1 MYLLAALGLAVVV
14 GFIFMFLL
22 RCLAGCIVWLSLI
35 GTIGVL
41 IAVGLIFLY
50 NAGYFGA
57 AASTASYLGVPSFS
71 NTGYN
76 EVYGWICIGVGCLFI
91 IVVLCCCSRI
101 RLAVAICKSA
111 GGFVSGVCL
120 IVLVPIFQTIIA
132 GGLWA
137 ACLIVM
143 VYLVSS
149 ATFVTNSSYYFSYIG
164 DYSDSGLQRFYAF
177 VFFTLWTSA
186 FVGAM
191 TTFVVASAC
200 CLWYYSHGPDQ

>member
-1 MYLLAALGLAVVV
+1 
-14 GFIFMFLL
+14 
-22 RCLAGCIVWLSLI
+22 
-35 GTIGVL
+35 
-41 IAVGLIFLY
+41 
-50 NAGYFGA
+50 
-57 AASTASYLGVPSFS
+57 
-71 NTGYN
+71 
-76 EVYGWICIGVGCLFI
+76 
-91 IVVLCCCSRI
+91 
-101 RLAVAICKSA
+101 VAICKSA

-132 GGLWA
+132 GGLWG

-149 ATFVTNSSYYFSYIG
+149 ATFVTSSSYYFSYIG
-164 DYSDSGLQRFYAF
+164 DYSDIGLQRFYAF